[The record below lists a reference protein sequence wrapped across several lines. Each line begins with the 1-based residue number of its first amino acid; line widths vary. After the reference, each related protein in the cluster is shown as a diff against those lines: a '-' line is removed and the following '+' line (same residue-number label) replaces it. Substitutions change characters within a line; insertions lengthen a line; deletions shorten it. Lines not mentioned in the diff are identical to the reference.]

1 MYDEIRMAGAAN
13 ANDPACTPW
22 LRGRVPTCPSV
33 ETLAELQVTFNNTD
47 KPTAARVRLNGT
59 ATEFNRELHVAPR
72 LLNAGNGTVY
82 LAGES
87 RVSPR
92 NPRSIQGRGPSV

>member
-22 LRGRVPTCPSV
+22 LRGRVLTCPSA
-33 ETLAELQVTFNNTD
+33 ETLAALQVRFNNTD
-47 KPTAARVRLNGT
+47 KPSAARVRVNGT
-59 ATEFNRELHVAPR
+59 AAEFNRELHVAPR
-72 LLNAGNGTVY
+72 LLNAGNGTVH

-87 RVSPR
+87 LPMK
-92 NPRSIQGRGPSV
+92 P